1 MVKPRNLRTEDL
13 AYVKELFWLAL
24 DRVRVICI
32 QEAMENFAFPDEI
45 KTKLMKMSDW
55 TFLNLTK
62 LWEIIEVQ
70 LAAFLFNKNINEM
83 CNYFIH
89 KMCFELFET
98 R

>member
-45 KTKLMKMSDW
+45 KTKLKMYEFMNI
-55 TFLNLTK
+55 FLILTGIPQKK
-62 LWEIIEVQ
+62 LQKVI
-70 LAAFLFNKNINEM
+70 F
-83 CNYFIH
+83 YFH
-89 KMCFELFET
+89 
-98 R
+98 